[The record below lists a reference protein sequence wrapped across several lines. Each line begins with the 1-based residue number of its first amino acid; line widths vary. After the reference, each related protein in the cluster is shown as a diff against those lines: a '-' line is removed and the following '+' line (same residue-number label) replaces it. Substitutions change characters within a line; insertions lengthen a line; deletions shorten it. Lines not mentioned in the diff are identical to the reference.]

1 MIRGDNWPIEN
12 NNMADYFGHKLL
24 WCEFF
29 MPYEA
34 DLCLYLAENG
44 QNWHH
49 NTCYGA
55 NLWGQLC
62 GVHHAYRLNV
72 AQQCRTIYIVRH
84 SKRIWLLVS
93 LGALVSWGTISGSKL
108 RRTMFSPHVNR
119 TLCKV
124 FTTFRTV
131 YHVSTMCL
139 SQIRKI
145 YHGSPGSHP
154 HPHLGKFPK

>member
-1 MIRGDNWPIEN
+1 
-12 NNMADYFGHKLL
+12 MADYFGHKLL

-62 GVHHAYRLNV
+62 GVHCAYRLNV

-84 SKRIWLLVS
+84 STSIRLLVS
-93 LGALVSWGTISGSKL
+93 LGAVVSWGIISGSEL
-108 RRTMFSPHVNR
+108 RRTMFLPHVNR

-131 YHVSTMCL
+131 YHVSITSL
-139 SQIRKI
+139 SRFAKV
-145 YHGSPGSHP
+145 YHGLSN
-154 HPHLGKFPK
+154 LYL